1 MLASVLI
8 QYSVKSLNKV
18 FDYIVPDE
26 LKDIIR
32 VGHKVIVSFGN
43 SEVEGFVLKLH
54 NNKEKNVNYKFVIKI
69 QESDFY
75 LNDEL
80 LELGKSL
87 SNSLLCNLISCYQV
101 MLPKALKASY
111 KTNINRKYETII
123 SLNKET
129 DIDKYVLEHKRSK
142 KEIEIIELLK
152 KNDIN
157 KKKINSSS
165 LKNLILNN
173 VVLENKI
180 EVNREVSFLDEKAKD
195 IKLTDFQESAV
206 NEILL
211 SNDNRFL
218 LYGVTGSGKTEVYI
232 ELLKRTIS
240 NGKTGIVLVPEISLT
255 PQIVSRFKS
264 VFGNSVAVFHSSL
277 SEGEKYDEYR
287 RIMNH
292 EVSLVV
298 GARSAIFVP
307 LNNIGLIIV
316 DECQSTTYK
325 QENTPKYNAIDVAF
339 LRGEYNNAKVV
350 LGSATPSLE
359 QYIRAKKNVYHLV
372 NLNKRISGKFPSIE
386 IVDMEKESH
395 KHNYIISDKLDKEIK
410 NCISRDEQV
419 ILLLNR
425 RGFSTFLSCTNC
437 GYVYKCPN
445 CDISLIYHKSSNSY
459 SCHYCGYR
467 VVKSDICP
475 KCHEDA
481 IRDLGLGTEKLEE
494 MISKKYNVLVL
505 RMDADTTSTK
515 NSHQKLISEF
525 GSGKYNILVGT
536 QMISKGLNFENVSL
550 VGVIN
555 SDSALL
561 MPDFR
566 SSERAYELLSQ
577 TAGRVG
583 RFNLPGKVI
592 IQTYN
597 PTNYVYTA
605 VTKNDYEYFFNY
617 EMNIRKQLMYPP
629 YYYICN
635 LTMISDSFEKSRDTA
650 NTIKKYL
657 DSNLDSSYIVLGPS
671 VASIVKLKNKYRFN
685 IMIKYK
691 KNDLL
696 MKVLK
701 EINENNYGSVTI
713 DINVNI

>member
-54 NNKEKNVNYKFVIKI
+54 NNKEKNVNYKSVIKI

-123 SLNKET
+123 SLNKEI
-129 DIDKYVLEHKRSK
+129 DVDKYILEHKRSK

-152 KNDIN
+152 KNDVN
-157 KKKINSSS
+157 KKEINSSS
-165 LKNLILNN
+165 LRNLILNN

>member
-54 NNKEKNVNYKFVIKI
+54 NNKEKNVNYKSVIKI

-123 SLNKET
+123 SLNKEI
-129 DIDKYVLEHKRSK
+129 DVDKYILEHKRSK

-152 KNDIN
+152 KNDVN
-157 KKKINSSS
+157 KKEINSSS
-165 LKNLILNN
+165 LRNLILNN

-180 EVNREVSFLDEKAKD
+180 EVNREVSFLDERARD
-195 IKLTDFQESAV
+195 IKLTDFQENAV

-211 SNDNRFL
+211 SNDNKFL

>member
-8 QYSVKSLNKV
+8 EYSVKSLNKV
-18 FDYIVPDE
+18 FDYIVPDNI
-26 LKDIIR
+26 KDIIK
-32 VGHKVIVSFGN
+32 VGHKVIVSFGK

-54 NNKEKNVNYKFVIKI
+54 NNKEDNMNYKSIIRI

-75 LNDEL
+75 LNEEL
-80 LELGKSL
+80 LKLGKSL

-123 SLNKET
+123 SLNK
-129 DIDKYVLEHKRSK
+129 DALIDDYILEHKRNK
-142 KEIEIIELLK
+142 KELEIISLLK
-152 KNDIN
+152 EKDIN
-157 KKKINSSS
+157 KKEINSPS
-165 LKNLILNN
+165 LKNLINN
-173 VVLENKI
+173 GIALEIKK
-180 EVNREVSFLDEKAKD
+180 EVNREVMVLDEKKRD
-195 IKLTDFQESAV
+195 IKLTDNQESAV
-206 NEILL
+206 NEIIY
-211 SNDNRFL
+211 SRDSKFL

-232 ELLKRTIS
+232 ELLKRTI
-240 NGKTGIVLVPEISLT
+240 NEGKTGIVLVPEISLT
-255 PQIVSRFKS
+255 PQIVLRFKS
-264 VFGNSVAVFHSSL
+264 VFGSSVAVFHSSL

-316 DECQSTTYK
+316 DECQSQTYK

-339 LRGEYNNAKVV
+339 LRGEYNNAKVI

-359 QYIRAKKNVYHLV
+359 QYIRAKKNVYHLI
-372 NLNKRISGKFPSIE
+372 NLTTRISGKFPNIE
-386 IVDMEKESH
+386 IVDMERESH
-395 KHNYIISDKLDKEIK
+395 KHNYIISDKLDNEIK
-410 NCISRDEQV
+410 NALSRNEQV

-467 VVKSDICP
+467 ITKSEVCP

-494 MISKKYNVLVL
+494 MISKKYNVPVL

-525 GSGKYNILVGT
+525 SSGKYSILVGT

-566 SSERAYELLSQ
+566 SSERTYELLSQ

-597 PTNYVYTA
+597 PTNYVYNA

-617 EMNIRKQLMYPP
+617 EMKIRKQLMYPP

-650 NTIKKYL
+650 NVIKKYL
-657 DSNLDSSYIVLGPS
+657 DNNLDDSYIILGPS

-701 EINENNYGSVTI
+701 EINDNNYSGVTI
-713 DINVNI
+713 DININI

>member
-54 NNKEKNVNYKFVIKI
+54 NNKEKNVNYKSVIKI

-635 LTMISDSFEKSRDTA
+635 LTMISDSFEK
-650 NTIKKYL
+650 
-657 DSNLDSSYIVLGPS
+657 
-671 VASIVKLKNKYRFN
+671 
-685 IMIKYK
+685 
-691 KNDLL
+691 
-696 MKVLK
+696 
-701 EINENNYGSVTI
+701 
-713 DINVNI
+713 

>member
-8 QYSVKSLNKV
+8 EYSVKSLNKV
-18 FDYIVPDE
+18 FDYIVPDNI
-26 LKDIIR
+26 KDIIK
-32 VGHKVIVSFGN
+32 VGHKVIVSFGK

-54 NNKEKNVNYKFVIKI
+54 NNKEDNMNYKSIIRI

-75 LNDEL
+75 LNEEL
-80 LELGKSL
+80 LKLGKSL

-123 SLNKET
+123 SLNK
-129 DIDKYVLEHKRSK
+129 DALIDDYILEHKRNK
-142 KEIEIIELLK
+142 KELEIISLLK
-152 KNDIN
+152 EKDIN
-157 KKKINSSS
+157 KKEINSPS
-165 LKNLILNN
+165 LKNLINN
-173 VVLENKI
+173 GIALEIKK
-180 EVNREVSFLDEKAKD
+180 EVNREVMVLDEKKRD
-195 IKLTDFQESAV
+195 IKLTDNQESAV
-206 NEILL
+206 NEIIY
-211 SNDNRFL
+211 SRDSKFL

-232 ELLKRTIS
+232 ELLKRTI
-240 NGKTGIVLVPEISLT
+240 NEGKTGIVLVPEISLT
-255 PQIVSRFKS
+255 PQIVPRSKS
-264 VFGNSVAVFHSSL
+264 VFGSSVAVFHSSL

-316 DECQSTTYK
+316 DECQSQTYK

-339 LRGEYNNAKVV
+339 LRGEYNNAKVI

-359 QYIRAKKNVYHLV
+359 QYIRAKKNVYHLI
-372 NLNKRISGKFPSIE
+372 NLTTRISGKFPNIE
-386 IVDMEKESH
+386 IVDMERESH
-395 KHNYIISDKLDKEIK
+395 KHNYIISDKLDNEIK
-410 NCISRDEQV
+410 NALSRNEQV

-467 VVKSDICP
+467 ITKSEVCP

-494 MISKKYNVLVL
+494 MISKKYNVPVL

-525 GSGKYNILVGT
+525 SSGKYSILVGT

-566 SSERAYELLSQ
+566 SSERTYELLSQ

-597 PTNYVYTA
+597 PTNYVYNA

-617 EMNIRKQLMYPP
+617 EMKIRKQLMYPP

-650 NTIKKYL
+650 NVIKKYL
-657 DSNLDSSYIVLGPS
+657 DNNLDDSYIILGPS

-696 MKVLK
+696 IKVLK
-701 EINENNYGSVTI
+701 EINDNNYSGVTI
-713 DINVNI
+713 DININI

>member
-43 SEVEGFVLKLH
+43 SEVEGFVLKH
-54 NNKEKNVNYKFVIKI
+54 NNKKKKNVNYKSVIKI

-123 SLNKET
+123 SLNKEI
-129 DIDKYVLEHKRSK
+129 DVDKYILEHKRSK

-152 KNDIN
+152 KNDVN
-157 KKKINSSS
+157 KKEINSSS
-165 LKNLILNN
+165 LRNLILNN

-218 LYGVTGSGKTEVYI
+218 LYGVTGSGKTEVDI

>member
-8 QYSVKSLNKV
+8 EYSAKSLNKV
-18 FDYIVPDE
+18 FDYIVPDDI
-26 LKDIIR
+26 KDIIK
-32 VGHKVIVSFGN
+32 VGHKVIVSFGK

-54 NNKEKNVNYKFVIKI
+54 NNKEDNMNYKSIIRI

-75 LNDEL
+75 LNEEL
-80 LELGKSL
+80 LKLGKSL

-111 KTNINRKYETII
+111 KTNISRKYETII
-123 SLNKET
+123 TLNKKAL
-129 DIDKYVLEHKRSK
+129 IDDYILEHKRSK
-142 KEIEIIELLK
+142 KELEIIELLK
-152 KNDIN
+152 EKDIN
-157 KKKINSSS
+157 KKEINSSS
-165 LKNLILNN
+165 LKNLINN
-173 VVLENKI
+173 GIALEIKK
-180 EVNREVSFLDEKAKD
+180 EVNREVMVLDEKKRD
-195 IKLTDFQESAV
+195 IKLTDNQESAV
-206 NEILL
+206 NEIIN
-211 SNDNRFL
+211 SSDNKFL

-240 NGKTGIVLVPEISLT
+240 EGKTGIVLVPEISLT

-264 VFGNSVAVFHSSL
+264 VFGSSVAVFHSSL

-316 DECQSTTYK
+316 DECQSQTYK

-339 LRGEYNNAKVV
+339 LRGEYNNAKVI

-372 NLNKRISGKFPSIE
+372 NLTTRISGKFPNIE
-386 IVDMEKESH
+386 IVDMEMESH
-395 KHNYIISDKLDKEIK
+395 KHNYIISDKLDNEIK
-410 NCISRDEQV
+410 NALSRNEQV

-467 VVKSDICP
+467 ITKSEVCP
-475 KCHEDA
+475 KCREDA

-494 MISKKYNVLVL
+494 MISKKYNVPVL

-525 GSGKYNILVGT
+525 SSGKYSILVGT

-566 SSERAYELLSQ
+566 SSERTYELLSQ

-617 EMNIRKQLMYPP
+617 EMKIRKDLMYPP

-650 NTIKKYL
+650 NVIKRYL
-657 DSNLDSSYIVLGPS
+657 DNNLDDSYIVLGPS

-701 EINENNYGSVTI
+701 EINDNNYSGVTI
-713 DINVNI
+713 DININI

>member
-8 QYSVKSLNKV
+8 EYSVKSLNKV
-18 FDYIVPDE
+18 FDYIVPDDI
-26 LKDIIR
+26 KDIIK
-32 VGHKVIVSFGN
+32 VGHKVIVSFGK

-54 NNKEKNVNYKFVIKI
+54 NNKEDNMNYKSIIRI

-75 LNDEL
+75 LNEEL
-80 LELGKSL
+80 LKLGKSL

-111 KTNINRKYETII
+111 KTNISRKYETII
-123 SLNKET
+123 TLNKKAL
-129 DIDKYVLEHKRSK
+129 IDDYILEHKRSK
-142 KEIEIIELLK
+142 KELEIIELLK
-152 KNDIN
+152 EKDIN
-157 KKKINSSS
+157 KKEINSSS
-165 LKNLILNN
+165 LKNLINN
-173 VVLENKI
+173 GIALEIKK
-180 EVNREVSFLDEKAKD
+180 EVNREVMVLDEKRRD
-195 IKLTDFQESAV
+195 IKLTDNQESAV
-206 NEILL
+206 NEIIN
-211 SNDNRFL
+211 SSDNKFL

-240 NGKTGIVLVPEISLT
+240 EGKTGIVLVPEISLT

-264 VFGNSVAVFHSSL
+264 VFGSSVAVFHSSL

-316 DECQSTTYK
+316 DECQSQTYK

-339 LRGEYNNAKVV
+339 LRGEYNNAKVI

-372 NLNKRISGKFPSIE
+372 NLTTRISGKFPNIE
-386 IVDMEKESH
+386 IVDMERESH
-395 KHNYIISDKLDKEIK
+395 KHNYIISDKLDNEIK
-410 NCISRDEQV
+410 NALSRNEQV

-467 VVKSDICP
+467 ITKSEVCP

-494 MISKKYNVLVL
+494 MISKKYNVPVL

-525 GSGKYNILVGT
+525 SSGKYSILVGT

-566 SSERAYELLSQ
+566 SSERTYELLSQ

-617 EMNIRKQLMYPP
+617 EMKIRKDLMYPP

-650 NTIKKYL
+650 NVIKRYL
-657 DSNLDSSYIVLGPS
+657 DNNLDDSYIVLGPS

-701 EINENNYGSVTI
+701 EINDNNYSDVTI
-713 DINVNI
+713 DININI

>member
-54 NNKEKNVNYKFVIKI
+54 NNKEKNVNYKSVIKI

-152 KNDIN
+152 KNDVN
-157 KKKINSSS
+157 KKEINSSS
-165 LKNLILNN
+165 LRNLILNN

>member
-8 QYSVKSLNKV
+8 EYSVKSLNKV
-18 FDYIVPDE
+18 FDYIVPDDI
-26 LKDIIR
+26 KDIIK
-32 VGHKVIVSFGN
+32 VGHKVIVSFGK

-54 NNKEKNVNYKFVIKI
+54 NNKEDNMNYKSIIRI

-75 LNDEL
+75 LNEEL
-80 LELGKSL
+80 LKLGKSL

-111 KTNINRKYETII
+111 KTNISRKYETII
-123 SLNKET
+123 TLNKKAH
-129 DIDKYVLEHKRSK
+129 IDDYILEHKRSK
-142 KEIEIIELLK
+142 KELEIIELLK
-152 KNDIN
+152 EKDIN
-157 KKKINSSS
+157 KKEINSSS
-165 LKNLILNN
+165 LKNLINN
-173 VVLENKI
+173 GIALEIKK
-180 EVNREVSFLDEKAKD
+180 EVNREVMVLDEKKRD
-195 IKLTDFQESAV
+195 IKLTDNQESAV
-206 NEILL
+206 NEIIN
-211 SNDNRFL
+211 SSDNKFL

-240 NGKTGIVLVPEISLT
+240 EGKTGIVLVPEISLT

-264 VFGNSVAVFHSSL
+264 VFGSSVAVFHSSL

-316 DECQSTTYK
+316 DECQSQTYK

-339 LRGEYNNAKVV
+339 LRGEYNNAKVI

-372 NLNKRISGKFPSIE
+372 NLTTRISGKFPNIE
-386 IVDMEKESH
+386 IVDMEMESH
-395 KHNYIISDKLDKEIK
+395 KHNYIISDKLDNEIK
-410 NCISRDEQV
+410 NALSRNEQV

-467 VVKSDICP
+467 ITKSEVCP

-494 MISKKYNVLVL
+494 MISKKYNVPVL

-525 GSGKYNILVGT
+525 SSGKYSILVGT

-566 SSERAYELLSQ
+566 SSERTYELLSQ

-617 EMNIRKQLMYPP
+617 EMKIRKDLMYPP

-650 NTIKKYL
+650 NVIKRYL
-657 DSNLDSSYIVLGPS
+657 DNNLDDSYIVLGPS

-701 EINENNYGSVTI
+701 EINDNNYSDVTI
-713 DINVNI
+713 DININI

>member
-1 MLASVLI
+1 M
-8 QYSVKSLNKV
+8 
-18 FDYIVPDE
+18 
-26 LKDIIR
+26 
-32 VGHKVIVSFGN
+32 
-43 SEVEGFVLKLH
+43 LKLH
-54 NNKEKNVNYKFVIKI
+54 NNKEKNVNYKSVIKI

-152 KNDIN
+152 KNDVN
-157 KKKINSSS
+157 KKEINSSS
-165 LKNLILNN
+165 LRNLILNN

>member
-54 NNKEKNVNYKFVIKI
+54 NNKEKNVNYKSVIKI

-152 KNDIN
+152 KNDVN
-157 KKKINSSS
+157 KKEINSSS
-165 LKNLILNN
+165 LRNLILNN

-180 EVNREVSFLDEKAKD
+180 EVNREVSFLDERARD
-195 IKLTDFQESAV
+195 IKLTDFQENAV
-206 NEILL
+206 NEIFL
-211 SNDNRFL
+211 SNDNKFL

>member
-54 NNKEKNVNYKFVIKI
+54 NNKEKNVNYKSVIKI

>member
-43 SEVEGFVLKLH
+43 SEVEGFVLKH
-54 NNKEKNVNYKFVIKI
+54 NNKKKKNVNYKSVIKI

-123 SLNKET
+123 SLNKEI
-129 DIDKYVLEHKRSK
+129 DVDKYILEHKRSK

-152 KNDIN
+152 KNDVN
-157 KKKINSSS
+157 KKEINSSS
-165 LKNLILNN
+165 LRNLILNN

>member
-8 QYSVKSLNKV
+8 EYSVKSLNKV
-18 FDYIVPDE
+18 FDYIVPDDI
-26 LKDIIR
+26 KDIIK
-32 VGHKVIVSFGN
+32 VGHKVIVSFGK

-54 NNKEKNVNYKFVIKI
+54 NNKEDNMNYKSIIRI

-75 LNDEL
+75 LNEEL
-80 LELGKSL
+80 LKLGKSL
-87 SNSLLCNLISCYQV
+87 SDSLLCNLISCYQV

-123 SLNKET
+123 SLNKEVN
-129 DIDKYVLEHKRSK
+129 IDEYILEHKRNK
-142 KEIEIIELLK
+142 KELEIIELLK
-152 KNDIN
+152 EKDIN
-157 KKKINSSS
+157 KKEINSSS
-165 LKNLILNN
+165 LKNLINN
-173 VVLENKI
+173 GIALEIKK
-180 EVNREVSFLDEKAKD
+180 EVNREVMVLDEKKRD
-195 IKLTDFQESAV
+195 IKLTDNQESAV
-206 NEILL
+206 NEIIN
-211 SNDNRFL
+211 SSDNKFL

-232 ELLKRTIS
+232 ELLKRTI
-240 NGKTGIVLVPEISLT
+240 NEGKTGIVLVPEISLT

-264 VFGNSVAVFHSSL
+264 VFGSRVAVFHSSL

-298 GARSAIFVP
+298 GARSAVFVP

-316 DECQSTTYK
+316 DECQSQTYK

-339 LRGEYNNAKVV
+339 LRGEYNNAKVI

-359 QYIRAKKNVYHLV
+359 QYIRAKKNVYHLI
-372 NLNKRISGKFPSIE
+372 NLTTRISGKFPNIE
-386 IVDMEKESH
+386 IVDMERESH
-395 KHNYIISDKLDKEIK
+395 KHNYIISDKLDNEIK
-410 NCISRDEQV
+410 NALSRNEQV

-467 VVKSDICP
+467 ITKSEVCP

-494 MISKKYNVLVL
+494 MISKKYNVPVL

-525 GSGKYNILVGT
+525 SSGKYSILVGT

-550 VGVIN
+550 VGVVN

-566 SSERAYELLSQ
+566 SSERTYELLSQ

-597 PTNYVYTA
+597 PTNYVYNA

-617 EMNIRKQLMYPP
+617 EMKIRKQLMYPP

-650 NTIKKYL
+650 NIIKKYL
-657 DSNLDSSYIVLGPS
+657 DNNLDDSYIVLGPS

-701 EINENNYGSVTI
+701 EINDNNYSDVTI
-713 DINVNI
+713 DININI

>member
-1 MLASVLI
+1 M
-8 QYSVKSLNKV
+8 
-18 FDYIVPDE
+18 
-26 LKDIIR
+26 
-32 VGHKVIVSFGN
+32 
-43 SEVEGFVLKLH
+43 
-54 NNKEKNVNYKFVIKI
+54 
-69 QESDFY
+69 
-75 LNDEL
+75 
-80 LELGKSL
+80 
-87 SNSLLCNLISCYQV
+87 
-101 MLPKALKASY
+101 
-111 KTNINRKYETII
+111 
-123 SLNKET
+123 
-129 DIDKYVLEHKRSK
+129 
-142 KEIEIIELLK
+142 
-152 KNDIN
+152 
-157 KKKINSSS
+157 
-165 LKNLILNN
+165 
-173 VVLENKI
+173 
-180 EVNREVSFLDEKAKD
+180 
-195 IKLTDFQESAV
+195 
-206 NEILL
+206 
-211 SNDNRFL
+211 
-218 LYGVTGSGKTEVYI
+218 
-232 ELLKRTIS
+232 
-240 NGKTGIVLVPEISLT
+240 
-255 PQIVSRFKS
+255 
-264 VFGNSVAVFHSSL
+264 FGNSVAVFHSSL

>member
-8 QYSVKSLNKV
+8 EYSVKSLNKV
-18 FDYIVPDE
+18 FDYIVPDNI
-26 LKDIIR
+26 KDIIK
-32 VGHKVIVSFGN
+32 VGHKVIVSFGK

-54 NNKEKNVNYKFVIKI
+54 NNKEDNMNYKSIIRI

-75 LNDEL
+75 LNEEL
-80 LELGKSL
+80 LKLGKSL

-123 SLNKET
+123 SLNK
-129 DIDKYVLEHKRSK
+129 DALIDDYILEHKRNK
-142 KEIEIIELLK
+142 KELEIISLLK
-152 KNDIN
+152 EKDIN
-157 KKKINSSS
+157 KKEINSPS
-165 LKNLILNN
+165 LKNLINN
-173 VVLENKI
+173 GIALEIKK
-180 EVNREVSFLDEKAKD
+180 EVNREVMVLDEKKRD
-195 IKLTDFQESAV
+195 IKLTDNQESAV
-206 NEILL
+206 NEIIY
-211 SNDNRFL
+211 SRDSKFL

-232 ELLKRTIS
+232 ELLKRTI
-240 NGKTGIVLVPEISLT
+240 NEGKTGIVLVPEISLT
-255 PQIVSRFKS
+255 PQIVLRFKS
-264 VFGNSVAVFHSSL
+264 VFGSSVAVFHSSL

-316 DECQSTTYK
+316 DECQSQTYK

-339 LRGEYNNAKVV
+339 LRGEYNNAKVI

-359 QYIRAKKNVYHLV
+359 QYIRAKKNVYHLI
-372 NLNKRISGKFPSIE
+372 NLTTRISGKFPNIE
-386 IVDMEKESH
+386 IVDMERESH
-395 KHNYIISDKLDKEIK
+395 KHNYIISDKLDNEIK
-410 NCISRDEQV
+410 NALSRNEQV

-467 VVKSDICP
+467 ITKSEVCP

-494 MISKKYNVLVL
+494 MISKKYNVPVL

-525 GSGKYNILVGT
+525 SSGKYSILVGT

-566 SSERAYELLSQ
+566 SSERTYELLSQ

-597 PTNYVYTA
+597 PTNYVYNA

-617 EMNIRKQLMYPP
+617 EMKIRKQLMYPP
-629 YYYICN
+629 YYYICA

-650 NTIKKYL
+650 NVIKKYL
-657 DSNLDSSYIVLGPS
+657 DNNLDDSYIILGPS

-696 MKVLK
+696 MKALK
-701 EINENNYGSVTI
+701 EINDNNYSGVTI
-713 DINVNI
+713 DININI